1 MTLSESDRITITR
14 YPPLPSSCAI
24 CNFSADGSRGF
35 LDFQVSLDYYGAVVI
50 CEECVAPVAQLFG
63 YVSQERYEASENS
76 LMRVGIELERLQA
89 ENGKLNLVVD
99 SLLAVRPDAF
109 GNNSG
114 SDEVSIEVT
123 SEDPGQP
130 ELPIGESGRSNS
142 ETSKPATERRSKNV
156 SQLSL

>member
-1 MTLSESDRITITR
+1 
-14 YPPLPSSCAI
+14 
-24 CNFSADGSRGF
+24 
-35 LDFQVSLDYYGAVVI
+35 
-50 CEECVAPVAQLFG
+50 
-63 YVSQERYEASENS
+63 
-76 LMRVGIELERLQA
+76 MRVGIELERLQA